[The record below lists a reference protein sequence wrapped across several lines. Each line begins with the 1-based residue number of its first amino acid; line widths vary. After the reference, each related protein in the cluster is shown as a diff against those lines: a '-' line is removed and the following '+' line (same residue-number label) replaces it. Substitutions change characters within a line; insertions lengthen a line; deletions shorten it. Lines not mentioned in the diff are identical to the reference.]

1 MLGEAVNFDSNMKA
15 LAEFRANTEGTAL
28 NLNED
33 PWVMENTMG
42 NIVWIIIH
50 FVFWFLLLIAIEN
63 GCGKSLSRCCL
74 KFKRKCSKF
83 PEPI

>member
-74 KFKRKCSKF
+74 KCKRKCSKF